1 MGFFQNLK
9 DDLSVTVNDIVVN
22 ELGEEKAAEPV
33 EEVELDIDLV
43 SDIIS
48 GVEENDEEIASADV
62 DEEIEANVSSEN
74 LSSEDLSS
82 EDISSE
88 NFDTQSLLDLLKSD
102 EFKEID
108 VLDKTVDELME
119 EAVSGSD
126 EVVNQAESEDDIQ
139 DMGHEEVT
147 SPVRDALN
155 SLKNASL
162 RYEQQ
167 QMNAMLQDQI
177 EDKIINETEKEIVA
191 GENENLGDI
200 DTDEIIAA
208 LDGLSG
214 GSSDDTGDETSAQE
228 VNDLNDSNNDV
239 NNDTNND
246 SMIIDG
252 MFLFVDD
259 EIASKAGSEDV
270 TAKSIE
276 ESSVEPSVEPSVEAE
291 ESEMMQEASFEPTT
305 ETDSETVEEVNGLVD
320 EPVNDAINET
330 IKEEVQVISAE
341 EKVEDKVEYSPI
353 IDDPYQGISDEVAI
367 IAGGMVI
374 NGDISSDGNIE
385 LTGTVNGN
393 IDIRGKLSVAGKVNG
408 NIKANDIFVDAAEL
422 VGNIAVTDSVKVGD
436 GSVIIGNIEA
446 TAAIIAGAV
455 KGDIDVHGPVI
466 LDSSAIIMGN
476 IKSMAVQINNG
487 AVIEGMCSQCYA
499 DVNPTEFFN
508 EFKKSSE

>member
-62 DEEIEANVSSEN
+62 DEEIEASTEANIEMSIEDVSSEN
-74 LSSEDLSS
+74 LSSEELSS
-82 EDISSE
+82 EDLSSGDMSSE

-208 LDGLSG
+208 LDGLSD
-214 GSSDDTGDETSAQE
+214 GSSDDLGDEASAQE
-228 VNDLNDSNNDV
+228 VNDLDNDT

-270 TAKSIE
+270 TA
-276 ESSVEPSVEPSVEAE
+276 
-291 ESEMMQEASFEPTT
+291 PTT

-422 VGNIAVTDSVKVGD
+422 VGNITVTDSVKVGD